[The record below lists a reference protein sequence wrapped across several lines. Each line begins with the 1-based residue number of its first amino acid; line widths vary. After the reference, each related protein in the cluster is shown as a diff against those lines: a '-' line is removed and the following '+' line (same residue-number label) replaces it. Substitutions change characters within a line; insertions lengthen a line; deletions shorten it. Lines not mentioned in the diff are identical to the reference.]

1 MYNLTQIVDPQN
13 KALTDSDI
21 TEVQRL
27 LTELETHLEKKRGW
41 KWLRTNKPES
51 YNELYTKLKDLGQVL
66 LPAGKSTMRQLVSIF
81 KWCEDHDISLAYL
94 GVSENLHKYRE
105 ATAYLIRII
114 NNDATTCEIK
124 REVLDAIRRIKS
136 DKNRDLTRLWVRKKR
151 TE

>member
-1 MYNLTQIVDPQN
+1 MYTVTQFVDLQN
-13 KALTDSDI
+13 KALGDNDI
-21 TEVQRL
+21 TEAQRL
-27 LTELETHLEKKRGW
+27 LTELETHLEKKHGW
-41 KWLRTNKPES
+41 HWLRTNEPDS
-51 YNELYTKLKDLGQVL
+51 YDVLYTKLKDLGQVL

-94 GVSENLHKYRE
+94 DVSENLHKYRE